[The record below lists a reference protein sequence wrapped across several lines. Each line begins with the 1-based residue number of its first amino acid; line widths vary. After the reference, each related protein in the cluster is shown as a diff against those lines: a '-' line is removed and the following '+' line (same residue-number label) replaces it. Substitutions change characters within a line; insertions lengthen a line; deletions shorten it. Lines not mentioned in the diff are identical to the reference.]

1 MKYPSEGGCAVNKSL
16 LPSTLLLIIIIG
28 GFAIAGA
35 MHFETVQAATE
46 VIGIITSDTTWT
58 KASSPYVLTG
68 PLKVNESVA
77 LLIEPGTLVDLGSYY
92 IQVDGILHAVGSE
105 ADSVHFNGGH
115 IRITQN
121 SADWSE
127 QDDSGCVIE
136 NAVLDSTSIT
146 IDSAYPRIYG
156 NSIFASVDIFG
167 FSTISNNIITGLV
180 TVRGGSPVISNNTLT
195 GGVSMGTSDTPII
208 TKNVI
213 TAKGGKGIQVNGGNG
228 SIIGNTIYGCEF
240 GILLSPVQVFGG
252 TWPPYATVERNL
264 IVNNTY
270 GISIG
275 LGSRFDPG
283 SLCPTIQKNT
293 IYGNSIGISLSV
305 SNYLTTPRIANNNI
319 QNNAQHNFYLGSG
332 TSNDVDVTYNWWGTT
347 DTQAINQTIFD
358 SKYDFNLGTVDFV
371 PFLTAPNPEAPSI
384 PSTSPTSVPT
394 PSPSDSSSTLNP
406 PPTNSPAPASTPS
419 QQSALTPEQVNIVI
433 GVTVVAV
440 VVGAGVGL
448 LIYLIKRK

>member
-1 MKYPSEGGCAVNKSL
+1 MNKNL
-16 LPSTLLLIIIIG
+16 LSSAFLIIIMIG

-35 MHFETVQAATE
+35 IHIETVAATE

-58 KASSPYVLTG
+58 KANSPYVLTG
-68 PLKVNESVA
+68 PLKVNESVS
-77 LLIEPGTLVDLGSYY
+77 LVIEPGTLVDLGSYY
-92 IQVDGILHAVGSE
+92 IQVDGSLHAVGNG
-105 ADSVHFNGGH
+105 ADSVHFNGGQ
-115 IRITQN
+115 ITITQN

-127 QDDSGCVIE
+127 QDDFGCVIE

-167 FSTISNNIITGLV
+167 SSTISNNIITGLV

-213 TAKGGKGIQVNGGNG
+213 TAKDGKGIQVNGGNG
-228 SIIGNTIYGCEF
+228 SILDNTIYGCEF
-240 GILLSPVQVFGG
+240 GILLSPVQMFGG
-252 TWPPYATVERNL
+252 TWPPYATVERNC
-264 IVNNTY
+264 IFNNTY

-293 IYGNSIGISLSV
+293 IYGNSIGISIAV

-319 QNNAQHNFYLGSG
+319 QNNVQHNFYLGSG

-358 SKYDFNLGTVDFV
+358 FKYDFNLGTVDFV
-371 PFLTAPNPEAPSI
+371 PFLTAPNSEAPSI
-384 PSTSPTSVPT
+384 PSASPTSIPT
-394 PSPSDSSSTLNP
+394 PSPSESSPAPTSA
-406 PPTNSPAPASTPS
+406 PTNSPPPTATPS
-419 QQSALTPEQVNIVI
+419 QQSALTPEQVNIII
-433 GVTVVAV
+433 GVAVVAV
-440 VVGAGVGL
+440 VVGAGLGL

>member
-1 MKYPSEGGCAVNKSL
+1 VNRNL
-16 LPSTLLLIIIIG
+16 LSSAFLLIIMT
-28 GFAIAGA
+28 IAGA
-35 MHFETVQAATE
+35 IHFETVQADTE

-58 KASSPYVLTG
+58 KANSPYVLTG
-68 PLKVNESVA
+68 PLKVSANVT
-77 LLIEPGTLVDLGSYY
+77 LVIEPGTLVDLGSYY
-92 IQVDGILHAVGSE
+92 IQVYGSLHAVGSG
-105 ADSVHFNGGH
+105 ADSIHFNGGQ
-115 IRITQN
+115 IQITQN

-127 QDDSGCVIE
+127 QDSSGCVIE

-167 FSTISNNIITGLV
+167 SSTISNNIITGLV
-180 TVRGGSPVISNNTLT
+180 TVRGGSPVILNNTLT
-195 GGVSMGTSDTPII
+195 GGVTMGTSDTPMI

-213 TAKGGKGIQVNGGNG
+213 TAKDGKGIQVFGGNG
-228 SIIGNTIYGCEF
+228 SIIDNTVYGCEF
-240 GILLSPVQVFGG
+240 GIFLSPVQVFGG

-293 IYGNSIGISLSV
+293 ISGNSIGISLSV
-305 SNYLTTPRIANNNI
+305 SNYLTTPKISNNNI

-332 TSNDVDVTYNWWGTT
+332 TSNDVDATYNWWGTT

-358 SKYDFNLGTVDFV
+358 IKNDFNLGTVDFV
-371 PFLTAPNPEAPSI
+371 PFLTAPNPEAP
-384 PSTSPTSVPT
+384 TLPTSIPT
-394 PSPSDSSSTLNP
+394 PSPSESSPMPTSA
-406 PPTNSPAPASTPS
+406 PTNSPAPTATPS
-419 QQSALTPEQVNIVI
+419 HQSTLTPEQVNIII
-433 GVTVVAV
+433 GVAVVAV
-440 VVGAGVGL
+440 VIGAGLGL